1 MVSEPGAEAT
11 PISVCATSALSRVPS
26 EPNVRAAR
34 SPCGTESDCRVEKH
48 LERAASAKMRA
59 GKLRS
64 REVKR
69 RARGHTAVMDL
80 GSEPR
85 TDVSEERL
93 AFGTKPGCEPA
104 GERSFHT
111 CFLCSGVFTAPKDV
125 KKRAPS

>member
-1 MVSEPGAEAT
+1 MGQSQTVVSR
-11 PISVCATSALSRVPS
+11 SAW
-26 EPNVRAAR
+26 NVQLQ
-34 SPCGTESDCRVEKH
+34 PKCT
-48 LERAASAKMRA
+48 

-64 REVKR
+64 REVKW
-69 RARGHTAVMDL
+69 RARGHAAAMEL

-111 CFLCSGVFTAPKDV
+111 CFLCSGAFTAPKDI